1 MQKVLFHPHIHMG
14 GAVTTKCQ
22 PSSLNLNLEEKISLV
37 SKMKKSLVAHTLI
50 LRVEWITE
58 RKERKRGE
66 REEEEEEERGSCGY
80 EGGCEGE

>member
-1 MQKVLFHPHIHMG
+1 M
-14 GAVTTKCQ
+14 
-22 PSSLNLNLEEKISLV
+22 